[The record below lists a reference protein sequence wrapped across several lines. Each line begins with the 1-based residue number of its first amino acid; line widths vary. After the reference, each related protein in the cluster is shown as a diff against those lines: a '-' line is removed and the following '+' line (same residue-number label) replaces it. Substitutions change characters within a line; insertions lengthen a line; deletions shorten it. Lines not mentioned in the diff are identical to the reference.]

1 MYVFV
6 RRECEQRR
14 GRGEPSVDGFFSKFK
29 TIYQHKLTLREV
41 LTIDLIYSL
50 KMFQNKPFDVSTL
63 KFVSEGGPLD
73 TLQVTPCSIN
83 PQSNTLIPFFVSV
96 KVHTPAKIS
105 PGGSSLPSIFEI
117 QYTSTAC
124 WFSDKLTGVTKYVNQ
139 VPVLFK
145 YLIHFISLFV
155 RNNLCLYLNIFW
167 VIERYIIC
175 IKESVIFVQNRKRF

>member
-1 MYVFV
+1 MYV
-6 RRECEQRR
+6 CICAQRMCAEK
-14 GRGEPSVDGFFSKFK
+14 GKGEPSVDGFFSKFK

-105 PGGSSLPSIFEI
+105 PGGGGRVCPPPLKSSTRQLLVGF
-117 QYTSTAC
+117 
-124 WFSDKLTGVTKYVNQ
+124 
-139 VPVLFK
+139 
-145 YLIHFISLFV
+145 LI
-155 RNNLCLYLNIFW
+155 N
-167 VIERYIIC
+167 
-175 IKESVIFVQNRKRF
+175 